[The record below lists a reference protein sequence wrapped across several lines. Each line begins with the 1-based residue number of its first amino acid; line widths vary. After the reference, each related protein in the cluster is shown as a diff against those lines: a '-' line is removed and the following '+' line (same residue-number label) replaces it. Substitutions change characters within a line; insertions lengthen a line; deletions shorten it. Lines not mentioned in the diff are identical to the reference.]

1 MKLSDIQ
8 TGILEAPLTLE
19 RPMYNPTTEENEVL
33 PNPDM
38 SSTRTPTELTE
49 SMTPGTTR
57 TAWAAA
63 RAHQTV
69 LEEHINFF
77 DHDNESSGHST
88 PSAPSEPSA
97 STGSPASSPLSASTR
112 PCRM

>member
-57 TAWAAA
+57 VNLAPTLDA
-63 RAHQTV
+63 R
-69 LEEHINFF
+69 
-77 DHDNESSGHST
+77 DG
-88 PSAPSEPSA
+88 
-97 STGSPASSPLSASTR
+97 
-112 PCRM
+112 